1 MRLGA
6 SRTLGAMTSAEAPQD
21 GRAGARSRELF
32 ERAQRSIPGGVNS
45 PVRAYKSVGGE
56 PPFVRRAAGA
66 HIWTEDDAKLVDYVG
81 TWGPAILG
89 HAHPEVIEAVAR
101 AARDG
106 LSFGAPTAGEV
117 EIAERIC
124 EMVPSMRGGMVRLCS
139 SGTEATMSALR
150 VARGF
155 TGRDKIIKT
164 DGAYHGHADVLLV
177 AAGSGAATLGIPG
190 SGGVPKNVVAD
201 TLLVPWN
208 DIDAVAELVEREQ
221 DKIAAMIIEPVVG
234 NMGCVP
240 PRPGYLE
247 RLREITANAGIVLVF
262 DEVMTGFR
270 VARGG
275 AQERYGVTPDMTTL
289 GKIVG
294 GGMPV
299 GAYGGRRDI
308 MQCVAPLGPVYQAG
322 TLSGNPVAV
331 AAGLTT
337 LALLDRDPPYATL
350 ERRAATLCDG
360 LAARAKAH
368 GLPWYGTRVGS
379 MFTGFFQADQVWDYD
394 DAKRSD
400 TVMFGAYFREM
411 LARGIYL
418 APSQYEAGFLSI
430 AHDDDIIEQ
439 TLAAADAAMAAVA
452 ASR

>member
-1 MRLGA
+1 M
-6 SRTLGAMTSAEAPQD
+6 SSSPQSPSD
-21 GRAGARSRELF
+21 GRAGVRSRELF
-32 ERAQRSIPGGVNS
+32 AAAQRTIPGGVNS
-45 PVRAYKSVGGE
+45 PVRAYKSVGGD

-66 HIWTEDDAKLVDYVG
+66 HVWTEDDAKLIDYVG
-81 TWGPAILG
+81 TWGPALLG

-117 EIAERIC
+117 EMAERLC
-124 EMVPSMRGGMVRLCS
+124 EMVPSLRGGMDRLCS

-155 TGRDKIIKT
+155 TGREKIVKT

-190 SGGVPKNVVAD
+190 SAGVPKNVVCD
-201 TLLVPWN
+201 TLVVPWN
-208 DIDAVAELVEREQ
+208 DLDAMAELIAQ
-221 DKIAAMIIEPVVG
+221 QGSQIAAVIIEPVVG

-240 PRPGYLE
+240 PKPGYLQ
-247 RLREITANAGIVLVF
+247 RLRELTAAAGIVLVF

-270 VARGG
+270 LARGG

-294 GGMPV
+294 GGLPV

-337 LALLDRDPPYATL
+337 LKLIDRDPPYALL
-350 ERRAATLCDG
+350 ERQAAKLCDG
-360 LAARAKAH
+360 LAARARTH
-368 GLPWYGTRVGS
+368 GLPWSGTRVGS
-379 MFTGFFQADQVWDYD
+379 MFTGFFQTGEVWNYD

-400 TVMFGAYFREM
+400 TAMFGAYFREM
-411 LARGIYL
+411 LARGVYL
-418 APSQYEAGFLSI
+418 APSQFEAGFLSTC
-430 AHDDDIIEQ
+430 HDDDVIAQ
-439 TLAAADAAMAAVA
+439 TLEAADGAMAAVA
-452 ASR
+452 AAR